1 MFRQLNK
8 KQNVTFLILVNIF
21 TLNETLYNVFDH
33 SKLEKNFDMEFWM
46 IYKYN
51 VVVKKFNPKTSCNCS
66 NIVKKQNWLL
76 ATIFIIGVFLLI

>member
-21 TLNETLYNVFDH
+21 TMNETLYNVFDH

-46 IYKYN
+46 IHKYN
-51 VVVKKFNPKTSCNCS
+51 VVVKK
-66 NIVKKQNWLL
+66 I
-76 ATIFIIGVFLLI
+76 